1 MIELLSSID
10 ASLRYNNPSYYTWEG
25 QSALPVNFSRQ
36 EANMKPI
43 RTGFVVIPIEHLLEP
58 QVRLREGVRIVSVR
72 TQCELDTFPES
83 AILGGER
90 VLVIRLEEEDGPEA
104 RVPMIQE
111 GMRVPVISVN
121 DVFEFKV
128 GNTCS
133 V

>member
-1 MIELLSSID
+1 
-10 ASLRYNNPSYYTWEG
+10 
-25 QSALPVNFSRQ
+25 
-36 EANMKPI
+36 MKPI